1 MEFSFRPEHFQR
13 LDDDQDESFYTM
25 PRKVVHIDD
34 TAIGTIKEFFREI
47 LPANA
52 VVLDLLSSW
61 RSHWPN
67 DLPKQRLVGLGLNAE
82 EMADNPDLDAYV
94 VHNVNIDPQLPF
106 ETGTF
111 DAVIIT
117 VSIQYLTQPIAVF
130 QEVHRILRPGGM
142 FIVIFSNRMFPT
154 KAVAIWRMLDDDQ
167 HLKLVYAYFQ
177 TAGGFVD
184 ITAHNRTPF
193 SPTYTDP
200 VYVVMARTPAAPQ
213 TAS

>member
-34 TAIGTIKEFFREI
+34 PAIDAIKEFLREV

-61 RSHWPN
+61 RSHWPD

-82 EMADNPDLDAYV
+82 EMADNPALDAYV
-94 VHNVNIDPQLPF
+94 VHNVNTNPRLPF

-117 VSIQYLTQPIAVF
+117 VSIQYLTQPVAVF

-142 FIVIFSNRMFPT
+142 FLVIFSNRMFPT

-167 HLKLVYAYFQ
+167 HFKLVYAYFH

-200 VYVVMARTPAAPQ
+200 VYVVMARTPATPQ
-213 TAS
+213 AAS